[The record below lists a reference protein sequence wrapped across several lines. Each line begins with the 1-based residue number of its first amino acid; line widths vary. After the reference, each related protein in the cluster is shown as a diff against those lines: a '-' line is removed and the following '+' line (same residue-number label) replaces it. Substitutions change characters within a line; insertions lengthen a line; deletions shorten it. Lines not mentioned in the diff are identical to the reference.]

1 MRAGTIRGPMRDPR
15 DGWYGSTHPAS
26 SRSPLYISRRIP
38 NHTGIGGGE
47 RGRGRGTNRSRSG
60 SVPLNDRRFVDPDL
74 SAPCAK
80 LNAPELER
88 TNRVIRRQRS
98 DTIIRSFLCPNLS
111 DEGRAGWSCAQVPGR
126 PETIPRPVSMVSS
139 RELQIRGEGPRVT
152 RPRSGRAPTVDDER
166 RHEARHEGPQM
177 L

>member
-1 MRAGTIRGPMRDPR
+1 VSPRTDGPLRREGPCGLALSEGQCMTRAMDGTAQRTQHPLVLLCIFRDV
-15 DGWYGSTHPAS
+15 
-26 SRSPLYISRRIP
+26 SPIALENR
-38 NHTGIGGGE
+38 
-47 RGRGRGTNRSRSG
+47 RGREGEGAWTNRSRSS

-111 DEGRAGWSCAQVPGR
+111 DEGRAGWSCVQVAGR

-139 RELQIRGEGPRVT
+139 RELQIQEEGPRVT
-152 RPRSGRAPTVDDER
+152 
-166 RHEARHEGPQM
+166 
-177 L
+177 